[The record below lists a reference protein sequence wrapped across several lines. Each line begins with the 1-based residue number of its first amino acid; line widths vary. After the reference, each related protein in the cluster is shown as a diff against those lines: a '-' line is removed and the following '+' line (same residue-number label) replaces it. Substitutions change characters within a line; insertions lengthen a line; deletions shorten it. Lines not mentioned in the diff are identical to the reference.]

1 MQVLYECVCGLDVHK
16 KVIVACVRRLGEG
29 GRVSSEVRQFETMT
43 RNLVALR
50 DWLKAEGVT
59 HVAMESTGVFWK
71 PVVNI
76 LEGAFE
82 QVMVVNAQHIKK
94 VPGRKTDVI
103 DAQWIAQLLQC
114 GLLKASFVP
123 DRSQRELRD
132 LTRSRTKLTQQQA
145 AVANRIH
152 KVLEDANIKL
162 GAVASDILGAS
173 GRSMIEAIIAGQ
185 TDTKEMAELARKR
198 LRAKIPELRVALEG
212 KVTDHHRFQ
221 LKMLLD
227 QYDFLGRQVEGLSE
241 RIRAVSPPLFDQM
254 VELLTQTLPG
264 AQRRS
269 AEGVLAEIGNDM
281 SQFPSPKHLASWAAI
296 CPGNNESA
304 GKRKGGKTRKGNH
317 WLRAALG
324 QMAYGASRTKGSYF
338 RAQYH
343 RLAPRRGRN
352 RALVALQHS
361 LLTAIYHML
370 RDNLP
375 FSDLGEDFF
384 DRRNVSALTRY
395 HVRRLEN
402 LGLKVTLTP
411 VEDAA

>member
-1 MQVLYECVCGLDVHK
+1 MQVLHECVCGLDVHK

-29 GRVSSEVRQFETMT
+29 GRVFSEVRRFETMT
-43 RNLVALR
+43 RNLLALR
-50 DWLKAEGVT
+50 GWLKTAGVT

-76 LEGAFE
+76 LEGHFE
-82 QVMVVNAQHIKK
+82 QVLVVNAQHIKK
-94 VPGRKTDVI
+94 VPGRKTDVS
-103 DAQWIAQLLQC
+103 DAEWIAQLMQC

-132 LTRSRTKLTQQQA
+132 LTRSRTKLTQQHA

-162 GAVASDILGAS
+162 GAVASDILGVS
-173 GRSMIEAIIAGQ
+173 GRSMIEAIIGGQ
-185 TDTKEMAELARKR
+185 SDAKEMAELARRR
-198 LRAKIPELRVALEG
+198 LRGKIPELRVALEG

-221 LKMLLD
+221 LKMLLE
-227 QYDFLGRQVEGLSE
+227 QYDFLNRQIEELSQ
-241 RIRAVSPPLFDQM
+241 RIREISPPLFDHA
-254 VELLTQTLPG
+254 VELLVDSLPG

-269 AEGVLAEIGNDM
+269 AECVLAEIGINM
-281 SQFPSPKHLASWAAI
+281 GQFPSAKHLASWAAV

-343 RLAPRRGRN
+343 RLAARRGRN

-370 RDNLP
+370 RDDRP
-375 FSDLGEDFF
+375 FTDLGDDFF
-384 DRRNVSALTRY
+384 DRRNAIRLTR
-395 HVRRLEN
+395 HLVSRLER
-402 LGLKVTLTP
+402 LGHQVTLVP
-411 VEDAA
+411 NEKAA